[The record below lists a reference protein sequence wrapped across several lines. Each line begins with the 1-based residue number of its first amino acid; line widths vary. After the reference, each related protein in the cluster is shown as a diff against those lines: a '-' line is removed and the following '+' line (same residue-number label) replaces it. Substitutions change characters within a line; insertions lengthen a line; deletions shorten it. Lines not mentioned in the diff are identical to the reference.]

1 MQTPLNK
8 YIEESIKQN
17 WDLPALSD
25 YKSITLHYRD
35 VARRIEKLHILFSE
49 CGIQKNEKIALAGR
63 NSANWGVTFLAILS
77 YGAVAVPIL
86 HEFKPDSIHH
96 IVNHSDAKILFVGD
110 VVWEGLN
117 EIMMPKLDAVIYI
130 PDFSVVFSRKQEITG
145 ARHRLNELFGRKYP
159 ERFSPND
166 ISYHEDAPD
175 DLALISYTS
184 GTTGLSKGVML
195 PYRSLKSNL
204 LFAREI
210 LPELKPEDAVV
221 SMLPMAH
228 MYGLTYEFLFE
239 IAGGVHINF
248 LTRLPSPKIIL
259 DAFADIKPAVI
270 VSVPLII
277 EKICKTKLLPVLQN
291 FIVKLGL
298 KLPILDHHIKG
309 KIKEKLT
316 EAFGGNFYEV
326 VIGGAALNREAEAML
341 RDVDF
346 PYAVGYG
353 MTECGPII
361 TFEDWRSAK
370 LYSCGRVAS
379 RMQVKISS
387 SDPENI
393 DGEILVKGDNLMLGY
408 YKNAKATA
416 EVIDEDGWLHTGDM
430 GIMDSEGFLFIR
442 GRSKN
447 MILGPSG
454 QNIYPEEIESKLNA
468 NIYVSESLVIEDHGK
483 LIALIH
489 PDFPKADEEN
499 LTASDLEQHIEELRV
514 EANKVLPQY
523 SQLTMVKL
531 YPEEFEKTPKR
542 SIKRYLYQVTS

>member
-130 PDFSVVFSRKQEITG
+130 PDFSVVFSRKQEITE